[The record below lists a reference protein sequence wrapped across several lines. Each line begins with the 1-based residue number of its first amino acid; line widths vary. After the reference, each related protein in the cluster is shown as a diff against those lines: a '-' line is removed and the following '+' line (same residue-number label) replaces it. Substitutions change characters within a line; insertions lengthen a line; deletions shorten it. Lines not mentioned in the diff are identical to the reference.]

1 MHHAQPPAV
10 TALRK
15 RAASRGFGLVELMVA
30 LAIGLVMIAA
40 MVALFVGTSR
50 NNREMATTTS
60 MIENGR
66 FSIQLLEGDIVHA
79 GFWGTFVPDFDNAT
93 FIDVPADVPATVPD
107 PCLAYPPAGW
117 NVDYV
122 NGLLGIPVQGYD
134 DVQVAD
140 DPVCAD
146 VVGDADGIPGPDI
159 LPNTDM
165 LVVRHA
171 ETCVAGV
178 GDCEALTVGKLYL
191 QASLCTE
198 DVAPYVFGREGT
210 AAFDLRRMACS
221 TNPDLAADVRRFV
234 SNIYYVRN
242 YADTPGDGIPTL
254 MRSTFDQH
262 DGATLSHQLAGD
274 LSAANDPV
282 ELIEGIDGFRV
293 EFGVDDISGT
303 GAAVDYTAETQW
315 VDDENKLMAVNRGD
329 GIPDGAFVRCTDAAP
344 CVGMDLD
351 AATPN
356 LVNVTAVRIY
366 VLARSR
372 EPTQGYTDTKEYS
385 LGAGTTLGP
394 FNDGFKRHVYSTTV
408 RLPNISGRRERP

>member
-1 MHHAQPPAV
+1 MHHAQFPAV

-15 RAASRGFGLVELMVA
+15 RAPSRGFGLVELMVA

-66 FSIQLLEGDIVHA
+66 FSIQLLESDIVHA

-93 FIDVPADVPATVPD
+93 FVGVPADDPATVPD
-107 PCLAYPPAGW
+107 PCLAYDPTAW
-117 NVDYV
+117 NAAYV
-122 NGLLGIPVQGYD
+122 HGLLGIPVHAYD
-134 DVQVAD
+134 AVQVGD
-140 DPVCAD
+140 DPVCAA
-146 VVGDADGIPGPDI
+146 VVGNVDGITGPDI

-178 GDCEALTVGKLYL
+178 GDCEPLTVGKLYL
-191 QASLCTE
+191 QASLCRE
-198 DVAPYVFGREGT
+198 DTVPYVLNRYQNTATFG
-210 AAFDLRRMACS
+210 LRRRAC
-221 TNPDLAADVRRFV
+221 TATPVAQIRRFV

-262 DGATLSHQLAGD
+262 GTTLSHQLAGD
-274 LSAANDPV
+274 MSTANDPV

-293 EFGVDDISGT
+293 EFGVDDVSGT
-303 GAAVDYTAETQW
+303 GAAVDYGAETEW
-315 VDDENKLMAVNRGD
+315 VDDETKLMAVNRGD
-329 GIPDGAFVRCTDAAP
+329 GIPDGAFVRCTDAVP
-344 CVGMDLD
+344 CT
-351 AATPN
+351 AAD

-394 FNDGFKRHVYSTTV
+394 FDDEFKRHVYSTTV
-408 RLPNISGRRERP
+408 RLPNVSGRRERP

>member
-1 MHHAQPPAV
+1 VNNTMHHAQFTAV
-10 TALRK
+10 TASRK
-15 RAASRGFGLVELMVA
+15 RAPSRGFGLVELMVA

-66 FSIQLLEGDIVHA
+66 FSIQLLESDIVHA

-107 PCLAYPPAGW
+107 PCLAYDPTAW
-117 NVDYV
+117 NVAYV
-122 NGLLGIPVQGYD
+122 NGLLGIPVQAYD
-134 DVQVAD
+134 AVQVGD

-146 VVGDADGIPGPDI
+146 VVGNVDGSPGPDI

-165 LVVRHA
+165 LVVRHV

-178 GDCEALTVGKLYL
+178 GDCEALTAGKMYL

-198 DVAPYVFGREGT
+198 DTVPYALRRYQNATTFG
-210 AAFDLRRMACS
+210 LRRMACA
-221 TNPDLAADVRRFV
+221 TTPVADVRRFV

-262 DGATLSHQLAGD
+262 DGATLSHQLAGT
-274 LSAANDPV
+274 ANEPV

-293 EFGVDDISGT
+293 EFGVDDLSGT
-303 GAAVDYTAETQW
+303 GAAVDYTAATEW
-315 VDDENKLMAVNRGD
+315 LDDETKLMAVNRGD
-329 GIPDGAFVRCTDAAP
+329 GIPDGAFVRCSD
-344 CVGMDLD
+344 
-351 AATPN
+351 ATPCTVADLIN
-356 LVNVTAVRIY
+356 TTAVRIY

>member
-1 MHHAQPPAV
+1 
-10 TALRK
+10 
-15 RAASRGFGLVELMVA
+15 
-30 LAIGLVMIAA
+30 
-40 MVALFVGTSR
+40 
-50 NNREMATTTS
+50 
-60 MIENGR
+60 
-66 FSIQLLEGDIVHA
+66 
-79 GFWGTFVPDFDNAT
+79 
-93 FIDVPADVPATVPD
+93 
-107 PCLAYPPAGW
+107 
-117 NVDYV
+117 
-122 NGLLGIPVQGYD
+122 
-134 DVQVAD
+134 
-140 DPVCAD
+140 
-146 VVGDADGIPGPDI
+146 
-159 LPNTDM
+159 M

-178 GDCEALTVGKLYL
+178 GDCGALVVGKLYL

-198 DVAPYVFGREGT
+198 DTVPYALRRYQNAATFG
-210 AAFDLRRMACS
+210 LRRMAC
-221 TNPDLAADVRRFV
+221 TPTPVAQIRRFV

-262 DGATLSHQLAGD
+262 DGTALSHQLAGD

-293 EFGVDDISGT
+293 EFGVDDVSGT
-303 GAAVDYTAETQW
+303 NAAVDYTAETEW

-329 GIPDGAFVRCTDAAP
+329 GIPDGAFVRCTDAVP
-344 CVGMDLD
+344 CT
-351 AATPN
+351 AAD

-394 FNDGFKRHVYSTTV
+394 FNDEFKRHVYSTTV
-408 RLPNISGRRERP
+408 RLPNVSGRRERP